1 MASYESARSKAFT
14 RAATTTLT
22 GVPLDVP
29 DDHPLREAGGMPIQT
44 CVCVTDPCPCDDHP
58 IVWLEEAAVRD
69 RTATGRR
76 TTAGDELYDF
86 AVAADA
92 SVVVESFRKVRAAD
106 AARAGGPAD
115 AGAPP
120 PFIVRRRPG
129 AARSADKGGPCHGGK
144 ESLLRADAGCNDI
157 EITESGATYCF
168 VESSEHYCIYV
179 LC

>member
-1 MASYESARSKAFT
+1 MASYESARTKAFT

-22 GVPLDVP
+22 GVPLDVS
-29 DDHPLREAGGMPIQT
+29 DDHPLRAAGGVPIQS

-58 IVWLEEAAVRD
+58 IIWLDEAAVRG

-76 TTAGDELYDF
+76 TTGGDELYDF

-92 SVVVESFRKVRAAD
+92 SVVVESFRQVRAAD
-106 AARAGGPAD
+106 AARAGGPAG
-115 AGAPP
+115 AGAPS

-129 AARSADKGGPCHGGK
+129 AARPTEKGRPCHGGGQ
-144 ESLLRADAGCNDI
+144 SLLSADAGCNDI
-157 EITESGATYCF
+157 EIAESGATYCF
-168 VESSEHYCIYV
+168 VESSEHYCIYA